1 MNTADKTQTVII
13 LLSSGTETEKQ
24 HCMMGSATSKAAVTS
39 VCVAMTLS
47 PADPVAQ
54 WEKIRRRE
62 VEEEV
67 ISCMCVC
74 ACVS

>member
-1 MNTADKTQTVII
+1 
-13 LLSSGTETEKQ
+13 
-24 HCMMGSATSKAAVTS
+24 MMGSATSKAAVTS